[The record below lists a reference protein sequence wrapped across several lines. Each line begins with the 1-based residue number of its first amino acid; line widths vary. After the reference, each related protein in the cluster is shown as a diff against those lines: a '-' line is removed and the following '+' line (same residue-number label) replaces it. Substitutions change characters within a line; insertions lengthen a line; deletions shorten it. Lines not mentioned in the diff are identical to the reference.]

1 MGELPHFGI
10 SEDGNILAKKIVQ
23 AVNIAHHNPYRAVTH
38 NKGIMNGIDALAI
51 ATGNDFR
58 AIEAGVHAYA
68 AQDGQYRGLSKALI
82 KNKTFWFELEVPLA
96 VGTVGGLTKL
106 HPLVKWSHELLQ
118 NPNAEELMQIFAV
131 SGLAQ
136 NFAALRSLVTTGI
149 QKGHMKM
156 HLLNILNQ
164 LGATDSEKI
173 AMVDYFKKNVVSF
186 NAVEQ
191 ELEAWRKT

>member
-1 MGELPHFGI
+1 MQ
-10 SEDGNILAKKIVQ
+10 AVKIV
-23 AVNIAHHNPYRAVTH
+23 HNNTYRAVTH

-58 AIEAGVHAYA
+58 AIEAGIHAYA
-68 AQDGQYRGLSKALI
+68 AQDGHYRGLSNAMI
-82 KNKTFWFELEVPLA
+82 KDKTFWFELEVPLA

-118 NPNAEELMQIFAV
+118 NPNSEELMQIFAV

-164 LGATDSEKI
+164 MGATESEKV
-173 AMVDYFKKNVVSF
+173 AMIEYFKNNVVSF

-191 ELEAWRKT
+191 ALEAWRKT